1 MGGGQ
6 IHTELLAQISKN
18 IWQIAG
24 ARTAFERQ

>member
-6 IHTELLAQISKN
+6 IHIELIAQISKN

-24 ARTAFERQ
+24 AGTAFERE